1 MATERASGSVT
12 TDAALKDAGL
22 RDRDMISIFE
32 IYKIGIGPSSSHTMA
47 PMKAAL
53 AFSDEL
59 VSLGCFDSVAEV
71 RVELF
76 GSLALTGKGHA
87 TDAAILLGLSG
98 EAPETVDVDRVPG
111 LVEGIRRN
119 REIKL
124 AGVREIPFDEN
135 RHLLFELVDNPY
147 DFSSTVRF
155 SAFDSRGERL
165 HSQAYF
171 SLGGGAIA
179 RATTDGPA
187 DQDADGGECAVPY
200 PFGTADELLA
210 IGWQTGLSIPEI
222 VLANEVARHDE
233 GEVMAKLRLIWKTMV
248 ESIEQGLRG
257 RGPIPG
263 PLKLERRAPG
273 LCEAI
278 KSDPALS
285 NSDPLTALDWINAFA
300 IAVNEESASGGRVVT
315 APTNG
320 SAGIIP
326 AIGRYYERFV
336 PHSTEDG
343 VLRFLMAAAAIGII
357 YKKNASFAASEVG
370 CQGEVGVACSMAAGG
385 FVAAMG
391 GTNEQIEMAAE
402 IGMEHNLGLTCD
414 PIGGYV
420 QIPCIERNALGAVKA
435 MDAARLA
442 LRSSGRHTVSLDS
455 VIKTMWETGKDMQS
469 KYKDTGKG
477 GLAVNVVVC

>member
-1 MATERASGSVT
+1 
-12 TDAALKDAGL
+12 
-22 RDRDMISIFE
+22 MISIFE

-53 AFSDEL
+53 AFSAEL
-59 VSLGCFDSVAEV
+59 VSLGCFNSVAEV

-87 TDAAILLGLSG
+87 TDTAILLGLSG
-98 EAPETVDVDRVPG
+98 EAPETVDVDRVPS
-111 LVEGIRRN
+111 LVEGIRRD
-119 REIKL
+119 RKIKL

-179 RATTDGPA
+179 RATADGSQ
-187 DQDADGGECAVPY
+187 DKDADGVGCPVPY
-200 PFGTADELLA
+200 PFGTADELLR

-222 VLANEVARHDE
+222 VLANEVARCDE
-233 GEVMAKLRLIWKTMV
+233 GEVKTKLRLIWKTMV
-248 ESIEQGLRG
+248 ESIEQGIR
-257 RGPIPG
+257 REGPIPG

-273 LCEAI
+273 LYEAI
-278 KSDPALS
+278 KPGSALS
-285 NSDPLTALDWINAFA
+285 NSDPLTALDWINTFA

-326 AIGRYYERFV
+326 AIGRYYECFV
-336 PHSTEDG
+336 PDSTKDG
-343 VLRFLMAAAAIGII
+343 VLRFLMSAAAIGII

>member
-1 MATERASGSVT
+1 MTR
-12 TDAALKDAGL
+12 DAELEDTGL
-22 RDRDMISIFE
+22 RDQDMISIFE

-87 TDAAILLGLSG
+87 TDTAILLGLSG
-98 EAPETVDVDRVPG
+98 EAPETVDVNEVPG
-111 LVEGIRRN
+111 LVEGIRRD

-155 SAFDSRGERL
+155 SAFDARGQRL

-179 RATTDGPA
+179 RATTDGSA
-187 DQDADGGECAVPY
+187 DQGADGGECSVPY
-200 PFGTADELLA
+200 PFGTADELLT

-222 VLANEVARHDE
+222 VLANEAARHDE

-248 ESIEQGLRG
+248 ESIEQGLCR

-273 LCEAI
+273 LYEAI
-278 KSDPALS
+278 KADPALS